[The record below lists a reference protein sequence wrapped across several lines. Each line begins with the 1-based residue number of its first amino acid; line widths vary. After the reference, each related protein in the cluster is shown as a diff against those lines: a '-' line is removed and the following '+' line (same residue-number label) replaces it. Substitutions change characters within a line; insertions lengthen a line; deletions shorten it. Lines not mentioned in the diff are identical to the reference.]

1 MGFTASPER
10 GDGTPLGDI
19 FARVVYHRG
28 IREMVEAGWLVPP
41 SGRIVARPLDLRG
54 VRVRGGDYVE
64 ADLDAAVGQRAVTEA
79 IAAAWLG
86 HARQRTTLAFTPGGR
101 LRLYPPGG
109 GHPLTGELY
118 LPKSWTDQPKRTAA
132 AKVPAEIG
140 FRTKPAIAAELVQ
153 RVRTWGLAIGMV
165 HADAGYGDLGFMQ
178 QLAEQSLPY
187 CIGVRG
193 NFTVYLPGEAV
204 IPAQPAPP
212 YSGKGRPAKG
222 QTEQWPL
229 HAVQDVRQAL
239 PQSCWQSVS
248 YRQDSKGVPLQR
260 QFAAMRVQPATAD
273 MRGPEQWL
281 LLERPLQPEGQDLKQ
296 YLISL
301 PAETSLAELAEV
313 AHLRAHIE
321 RESYQNAKQ
330 GVGLTD
336 YQGRSWSGYHR
347 HLAMAWL
354 ALTWLQR
361 QRQPLAPPDP
371 PPTPSSTPIAKPTA
385 PTPDRASCP
394 PVVQFGAE
402 KIPLRFAELMADS
415 PRPLP
420 RTRRESLQ
428 AVHRP
433 VSQWCRIAVVHEWML
448 LGRCL
453 LGRCPA
459 LPLLQPALAP

>member
-1 MGFTASPER
+1 MDNGTRMATVSPQGTPDKPLPSRSEPQTPAGFADSPLPRRDTTSSGYWSQGHIQTSGIDSGGTQTAWGVPATLLCEAPVIAIHDAAGDPLGGPSQPGVHLSPTASGPVTVRLAVTVAQAELLA
-10 GDGTPLGDI
+10 GAPKGAAGQMDI
-19 FARVVYHRG
+19 FNFLAR
-28 IREMVEAGWLVPP
+28 
-41 SGRIVARPLDLRG
+41 
-54 VRVRGGDYVE
+54 
-64 ADLDAAVGQRAVTEA
+64 
-79 IAAAWLG
+79 
-86 HARQRTTLAFTPGGR
+86 
-101 LRLYPPGG
+101 
-109 GHPLTGELY
+109 
-118 LPKSWTDQPKRTAA
+118 
-132 AKVPAEIG
+132 
-140 FRTKPAIAAELVQ
+140 
-153 RVRTWGLAIGMV
+153 
-165 HADAGYGDLGFMQ
+165 
-178 QLAEQSLPY
+178 
-187 CIGVRG
+187 
-193 NFTVYLPGEAV
+193 
-204 IPAQPAPP
+204 
-212 YSGKGRPAKG
+212 
-222 QTEQWPL
+222 
-229 HAVQDVRQAL
+229 
-239 PQSCWQSVS
+239 SCWQSVS

-428 AVHRP
+428 AVHRR